1 MDSVSDLSNDLRGMD
16 DTTTGMLIQDAL
28 DSLLKREAVYD
39 HTELGDNVLDLIA
52 GELQNALGEGG
63 AAATFA
69 VANMFAAPGA
79 RIGALN
85 PVQAGRDYLSR
96 RKTGKNAEIKA
107 KEPAQ
112 ISEPTGTLFE
122 LDFAVVTISYATSEF
137 TLCGGIPG
145 IFDVK
150 QSFMAGILVIAD
162 APDGLNFQCVGPN
175 TLADWRASGAKQ
187 IGESAQLKAR
197 DVASRALAA
206 LESGSPEFAF
216 KAQAC
221 RPVPNFMKSENWP
234 TIIELLKK
242 WLAT

>member
-1 MDSVSDLSNDLRGMD
+1 MPEPLRQAWP
-16 DTTTGMLIQDAL
+16 LP
-28 DSLLKREAVYD
+28 
-39 HTELGDNVLDLIA
+39 
-52 GELQNALGEGG
+52 
-63 AAATFA
+63 
-69 VANMFAAPGA
+69 ANP
-79 RIGALN
+79 RPIVVIGAGSIVRDAHL
-85 PVQAGRDYLSR
+85 PVYQRLGFPVA
-96 RKTGKNAEIKA
+96 
-107 KEPAQ
+107 
-112 ISEPTGTLFE
+112 
-122 LDFAVVTISYATSEF
+122 
-137 TLCGGIPG
+137 G